1 MSQHILRSMYVSQK
15 DARLSKLK
23 NIPLSDNKEVEV
35 IENTDFKYLSN
46 RASLVEFLHM
56 RMELN
61 HPTNNFSHID

>member
-1 MSQHILRSMYVSQK
+1 MVPKKTPVCQNR
-15 DARLSKLK
+15 K
-23 NIPLSDNKEVEV
+23 NIPLSDNKEVKV